1 MLYIVVSYSP
11 VAYGLK
17 REEKK
22 NKDILYSSTF
32 FLCTVLVHLLHVKY
46 CTDIHYLPCN
56 IWDDVTFRS
65 GNQEK

>member
-17 REEKK
+17 REKK
-22 NKDILYSSTF
+22 KKKKRIKDILYSSTF

-46 CTDIHYLPCN
+46 CTEYSLLAL
-56 IWDDVTFRS
+56 
-65 GNQEK
+65 